1 MRCIPGLVVVEFRQ
15 AGVEGSKPLYR
26 LFASVA
32 DTERASAQQGDG
44 WFRWLCSQC
53 VGNRLQA

>member
-1 MRCIPGLVVVEFRQ
+1 MGCIPGLAVVEHRQ

-26 LFASVA
+26 LLASFA
-32 DTERASAQQGDG
+32 DTERTSAQQGDG